1 MAGGTLFLPDTLD
14 IQLLGQ
20 FAIARGGNPVPL
32 PPSKKTRALLAYL
45 AMVGRPQ
52 RREQLCSMFWN
63 LPDDPRGALRWSL
76 SKIRSLVDD
85 EDERRLYADRE
96 LVRFDPRRVHI
107 DALALKE
114 GADGAATL
122 PLDVLLSLA
131 PIADGEF
138 LAGLEL
144 PDCDGYQAWCAAQRE
159 DMRVAA
165 IKVLRALTERLSDRP
180 IEALPHARRLIALDP
195 FDGDAR
201 ALLLRLLAAAGRKQ
215 EAEQQ
220 FALGQEALREAGLP
234 AHGLLRAKREIEAPA
249 PTPPNLAAA
258 ARPADQE
265 VHFCTAR
272 DGVRL
277 AYATAG
283 AGPPLLKAWN
293 WLTHTEF
300 DWRSPVWRPMW
311 DLLTARRTL
320 VRYDG
325 RASGLSDWDVGKIS
339 FEAMVEDLAQVVE
352 ASGLKRFPLLGMS
365 QGVAIA
371 IAYAARHP
379 ERVER
384 LILYGG
390 YARGWNRRADTA
402 EIEKRKALTT
412 LIGLGWG
419 KDNPAFQQIFTSE
432 FIPRAGPEQ
441 MQWFNDLQRV
451 STSPENT
458 VRLFEVI
465 SNIDVT
471 AHLPRVRA
479 PTLVIHCRGDVVAPF
494 AQGRELASGIP
505 GARFLSLDSANH
517 FLLEQE
523 PAWPVMAAHIREFLA
538 TPP

>member
-1 MAGGTLFLPDTLD
+1 MAEGTLD
-14 IQLLGQ
+14 IRLLGQ
-20 FAIARGGNPVPL
+20 FAVARDGQPVPL

-45 AMVGRPQ
+45 AVSGRPQ

-76 SKIRSLVDD
+76 TKIRSLVDGG
-85 EDERRLYADRE
+85 DERRLHADRD
-96 LVRFDPRRVHI
+96 LVRFEPRGARI
-107 DALALKE
+107 DALALKAA
-114 GADGAATL
+114 ADKAATL
-122 PLDVLLSLA
+122 PLDALLRLA
-131 PIADGEF
+131 PTADGEF

-159 DMRVAA
+159 DMRTAA
-165 IKVLRALTERLSDRP
+165 CNVLRALAERLRDRP
-180 IEALPHARRLIALDP
+180 VEALPHARRLAEIEP
-195 FDGDAR
+195 FDSAAR
-201 ALLLRLLAAAGRKQ
+201 VTLVKLLLAAGRRQ

-220 FALGQEALREAGLP
+220 CALGMEQLKEAGVPVHALVSV
-234 AHGLLRAKREIEAPA
+234 KREVEAAVPA
-249 PTPPNLAAA
+249 TAAVPPSVRTAE
-258 ARPADQE
+258 QQ
-265 VHFCTAR
+265 VHFCTTH

-300 DWRSPVWRPMW
+300 DWRSPVWRPTW
-311 DLLTARRTL
+311 DLLTAQHTL

-325 RASGLSDWDVGKIS
+325 RASGLSDWDVGDIS
-339 FEAMVEDLAQVVE
+339 FEAMVEDLVAVVE

-365 QGVAIA
+365 QGAAIA
-371 IAYAARHP
+371 VAYAARHP

-384 LILYGG
+384 LVLYGG
-390 YARGWNRRADTA
+390 YARGWNRRSDLV

-412 LIGLGWG
+412 LIRLGWG
-419 KDNPAFQQIFTSE
+419 KDNPAFRQIFTTE
-432 FIPRAGPEQ
+432 YIPKAGAEQ
-441 MQWFNDLQRV
+441 MQWFSDLQRV

-471 AHLPRVRA
+471 AHLPHIRV

-494 AQGRELASGIP
+494 TQGRELATGIP

-517 FLLEQE
+517 FMLEQE

-538 TPP
+538 SPL

>member
-1 MAGGTLFLPDTLD
+1 VAEGTLD

-20 FAIARGGNPVPL
+20 FAVARDGKPVPL

-45 AMVGRPQ
+45 AMAGRPQ
-52 RREQLCSMFWN
+52 RRDQLCSMFWN
-63 LPDDPRGALRWSL
+63 APDDPRGALRWSL
-76 SKIRSLVDD
+76 TKIRSLVDSD
-85 EDERRLYADRE
+85 AQRRLHADRE
-96 LVRFDPRRVHI
+96 MVRFEPRGAHV
-107 DALALKE
+107 DALELKV
-114 GADGAATL
+114 GAEKAAAL
-122 PLDVLLSLA
+122 PLEALLRLA
-131 PIADGEF
+131 PAADGEF

-159 DMRVAA
+159 DFRSAA
-165 IKVLRALTERLSDRP
+165 CRVLRALAERLRDQP
-180 IEALPHARRLIALDP
+180 TEALPHARQLVELEP
-195 FDGDAR
+195 FDGAAR
-201 ALLLRLLAAAGRKQ
+201 VTLVKLLAAAGRRQ

-220 FALGQEALREAGLP
+220 CALGIEQLQHAGVPVHALISAR
-234 AHGLLRAKREIEAPA
+234 REIEAAAPAIAAVPA
-249 PTPPNLAAA
+249 PPRTAEQQVL
-258 ARPADQE
+258 
-265 VHFCTAR
+265 FCAAR

-283 AGPPLLKAWN
+283 GGPPLLKAWN

-311 DLLTARRTL
+311 DFLTAQHTL

-325 RASGLSDWDVGKIS
+325 RASGLSDWEVGSLS
-339 FEAMVEDLAQVVE
+339 FEAMVDDLAAVVE

-365 QGVAIA
+365 QGAAISV
-371 IAYAARHP
+371 AYAARHP

-390 YARGWNRRADTA
+390 YARGWNRRSDLV

-412 LIGLGWG
+412 LIRLGWG
-419 KDNPAFQQIFTSE
+419 KDNPAFRQIFTTE
-432 FIPRAGPEQ
+432 FIPKAGPEQ
-441 MQWFNDLQRV
+441 MQWFSDLQRV

-465 SNIDVT
+465 SNIDVS
-471 AHLPRVRA
+471 AELARIRA

-494 AQGRELASGIP
+494 AQGRELATGIP

-517 FLLEQE
+517 FMLEQE

-538 TPP
+538 TPM